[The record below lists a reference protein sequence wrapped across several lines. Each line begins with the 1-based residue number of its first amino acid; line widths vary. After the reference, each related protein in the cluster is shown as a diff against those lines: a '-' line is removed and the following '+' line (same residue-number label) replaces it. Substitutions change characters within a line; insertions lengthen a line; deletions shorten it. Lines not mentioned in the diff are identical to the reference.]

1 MPAEIT
7 AQDILD
13 LRAEAAEAGDLD
25 MVRICDQALD
35 TSDPEMY
42 EAREECTR
50 AIQGAKAQDGNGIER
65 TSDPRRA

>member
-1 MPAEIT
+1 MPRDIT

-35 TSDPEMY
+35 TNDVDMY
-42 EAREECTR
+42 EARAECERVIEEAR
-50 AIQGAKAQDGNGIER
+50 AQED
-65 TSDPRRA
+65 